1 MKEFSTDLHRYET
14 LLGQARRAA
23 VSAAALERQAPQL
36 DGHTRDALIHTLES
50 GLNELKAAGARPVK
64 DRLAKQRHDLESLR
78 AEAQNTF
85 ASLGIDAET
94 DPPAVPAPSIGEPD
108 TNATQDIQVRDQG

>member
-23 VSAAALERQAPQL
+23 VSAAALERQAPHL
-36 DGHTRDALIHTLES
+36 DGHTRDLLIHTLES

-78 AEAQNTF
+78 AEARDTF
-85 ASLGIDAET
+85 ESLGMDADT
-94 DPPAVPAPSIGEPD
+94 GSRTVPAPSIGQPD
-108 TNATQDIQVRDQG
+108 MNATQDIQVRDQG

>member
-23 VSAAALERQAPQL
+23 VSAATLERQAPHL
-36 DGHTRDALIHTLES
+36 DGHTRDLLIHTLES

-78 AEAQNTF
+78 TEAQNTF